1 VTRFRWS
8 TAGWAATLLV
18 TTLLVGCANY
28 EAHDVNTWLK
38 VRIRR
43 PVNAGIF
50 HVGPATHV
58 WGYVKINW
66 RWQVIGEGTGASVL
80 RLANDRAALL
90 TFFDGMREELF
101 LLRADDPRPTR
112 MRDLL
117 PRDGVLSVPPTGQRV
132 DCVVGEGLSV
142 GKGYRRL
149 VLSSLDLDGHVSAT
163 RTVDAPDVDGQPG
176 RFISA
181 DVMYYNGSATPYFQ
195 VIPVGGDWHGPWLLT
210 GVFPEGLRSVRSPEG
225 SRPDTSDWRR
235 LTGEQLFQPKK
246 FYDFPYC
253 RPCPI
258 PP

>member
-1 VTRFRWS
+1 MASARVL
-8 TAGWAATLLV
+8 AGLVATLLV

-28 EAHDVNTWLK
+28 EAHDVNAWLR

-50 HVGPATHV
+50 HVGPATHA
-58 WGYVKINW
+58 WGYAKING
-66 RWQVIGEGTGASVL
+66 RWQVIGEGTGASVI

-90 TFFDGMREELF
+90 TFFNGMGGKLF
-101 LLRADDPRPTR
+101 LLRADDLRPTPV
-112 MRDLL
+112 RDLL
-117 PRDGVLSVPPTGQRV
+117 PPDGVLSVPPMGQRV
-132 DCVVGEGLSV
+132 DSVVGEDRSASG
-142 GKGYRRL
+142 GYRRL
-149 VLSSLDLDGHVSAT
+149 VLSSLDLEGHVGAK
-163 RTVDAPDVDGQPG
+163 RTIDAPDVDGQPG

-181 DVMYYNGSATPYFQ
+181 EVMYYDQSATPYFQ
-195 VIPVGGDWHGPWLLT
+195 VIAVGGDWHGPWLLT

-225 SRPDTSDWRR
+225 TRPDTPDWGR
-235 LTGEQLFQPKK
+235 LMGRELLQPKK